1 MRRAQLLAAAAIA
14 FAATAQAQNLPRTQV
29 KGVGELSAII
39 NSSKL
44 ELPFWRE
51 TIPQASGGMVTGD
64 IVPFDQLG
72 LDNAAVLRLLKQG
85 GMDFGTTDLSRLAA
99 DDPRFEG
106 CDLAGIAL
114 DIDKVRAAC
123 NAYRPVL
130 DRLMQ
135 QNWNARLMYIGLAQQ
150 QVFWCKPTISTLA
163 DLKGKKV
170 RVFNKTMIDFLGG
183 VGATGV
189 SMPFP
194 EVIPALQLGVIDC
207 GVTGT
212 LSGNT
217 GGWPEVTT
225 NIYPLPLGWAV
236 RFTAVNLDSWKKF
249 DPRVQQFFTDQFAK
263 FEDKVWATMAEGSRD
278 AENCNAGKDPCTLG
292 KKAKL
297 TIQPIR
303 PADMERYRQIIET
316 AVLPG
321 FAKRCGPACTTEWN
335 ATVGKA
341 LGLVAKAN

>member
-1 MRRAQLLAAAAIA
+1 MNFSKWLVIGAVALASS
-14 FAATAQAQNLPRTQV
+14 AQAQSLPRTQI
-29 KGVGELSAII
+29 KGVGENSSII
-39 NSSKL
+39 HSSKL
-44 ELPFWRE
+44 ELPLWRE

-64 IVPFDQLG
+64 VLPADQLG

-85 GMDFGTTDLSRLAA
+85 GMDFGTTDISRLAA

-114 DIDKVRAAC
+114 DIKSVRTAC
-123 NAYRPVL
+123 NAYRPVI

-135 QNWNARLMYIGLAQQ
+135 QNWNSRLLYIGIAQQ
-150 QVFWCKPTISTLA
+150 QVFWCKPTINTLA

-170 RVFNKTMIDFLGG
+170 RVFNKTMIDLLGG

-194 EVIPALQLGVIDC
+194 EVVPGLQLGVIDC

-225 NIYPLPLGWAV
+225 NIYPLSLGWAV

-249 DPRVQQFFTDQFAK
+249 DPKVQAFFVEQFAK
-263 FEDKVWATMAEGSRD
+263 YEEKVWAMMIDAAAE
-278 AENCNAGKDPCTLG
+278 AANCNTGKDPCTLG

-297 TIQPIR
+297 TIQPIQ
-303 PADMERYRQIIET
+303 PADMGRYRQIIET
-316 AVLPG
+316 AVLPN
-321 FAKRCGPACTTEWN
+321 FAKRCGAACTKEWN
-335 ATVGKA
+335 DTVGKA